1 MLPVVV
7 LVSPMYSKEI
17 YKQLELI
24 KEVLALSAL
33 MANKDFPSKKIQQ
46 RLKEI
51 AFPEELE
58 FEEDYY
64 KVPKWART
72 DRCKELFRKEK
83 NDL

>member
-1 MLPVVV
+1 M

-46 RLKEI
+46 RLQDI
-51 AFPEELE
+51 CFPEEINLKGG
-58 FEEDYY
+58 DI
-64 KVPKWART
+64 
-72 DRCKELFRKEK
+72 
-83 NDL
+83 

>member
-1 MLPVVV
+1 M

-33 MANKDFPSKKIQQ
+33 MANKDFPSRKIQE
-46 RLKEI
+46 RLQEI
-51 AFPEELE
+51 CFPEELE

-72 DRCKELFRKEK
+72 NRCKELFRKEK

>member
-1 MLPVVV
+1 MPVVV

>member
-1 MLPVVV
+1 M

-33 MANKDFPSKKIQQ
+33 MANKDFPSKKVQR

-51 AFPEELE
+51 AFPEEIQL
-58 FEEDYY
+58 
-64 KVPKWART
+64 
-72 DRCKELFRKEK
+72 
-83 NDL
+83 

>member
-33 MANKDFPSKKIQQ
+33 MANKDFPSKKVQR

-51 AFPEELE
+51 AFPEEI
-58 FEEDYY
+58 
-64 KVPKWART
+64 
-72 DRCKELFRKEK
+72 EL
-83 NDL
+83 

>member
-33 MANKDFPSKKIQQ
+33 MANKDFPSMKIQQ
-46 RLKEI
+46 RLQDI
-51 AFPEELE
+51 CFPEE
-58 FEEDYY
+58 
-64 KVPKWART
+64 V
-72 DRCKELFRKEK
+72 
-83 NDL
+83 DL

>member
-1 MLPVVV
+1 MQVCC

-33 MANKDFPSKKIQQ
+33 MANKDFRSKKVQR

-51 AFPEELE
+51 AFPEEIQL
-58 FEEDYY
+58 
-64 KVPKWART
+64 
-72 DRCKELFRKEK
+72 
-83 NDL
+83 

>member
-1 MLPVVV
+1 M

-46 RLKEI
+46 RLKDI
-51 AFPEELE
+51 CFPEE
-58 FEEDYY
+58 
-64 KVPKWART
+64 V
-72 DRCKELFRKEK
+72 
-83 NDL
+83 DL